1 MTTTTSY
8 TEELGRQRT
17 PQFAVLFPA
26 ALPGGFSQVHRPA
39 APRLSKVVTAEGES
53 QRLFSTRVG
62 TKASEAEG
70 MLQRPPRGRGRRR
83 GLHAAGGAAG
93 GSAPLPVV
101 SCDNNNSNY
110 YYCFLHGRFLA
121 RVCPWRPTNAT
132 VFSSPLEAFEMAV
145 ACTRT
150 HHEVSLWVTEQKRAV
165 LPGLDF
171 FFFFGSEMSKSEARV
186 LKVRSCPRRS
196 PVLGITSPGPQAH
209 TCHSCHD
216 SA

>member
-26 ALPGGFSQVHRPA
+26 ALPGGFSQVHRP
-39 APRLSKVVTAEGES
+39 PRLSKVVTAEGES

-70 MLQRPPRGRGRRR
+70 ILQRPPGAEAEG
-83 GLHAAGGAAG
+83 GACGAAG

-101 SCDNNNSNY
+101 SCDNNNNNY

-171 FFFFGSEMSKSEARV
+171 FFFFFW
-186 LKVRSCPRRS
+186 
-196 PVLGITSPGPQAH
+196 Q
-209 TCHSCHD
+209 
-216 SA
+216 